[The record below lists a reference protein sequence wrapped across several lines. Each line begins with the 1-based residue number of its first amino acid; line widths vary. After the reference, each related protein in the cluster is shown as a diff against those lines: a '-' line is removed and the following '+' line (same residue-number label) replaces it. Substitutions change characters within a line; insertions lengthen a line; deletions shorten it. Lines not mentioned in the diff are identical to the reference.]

1 MLPSSIPRRRRPH
14 EQISRG
20 SCRNRDWSALRC
32 GSVADRAGYAR
43 LVGDYEP
50 VIERLRVTAQAN
62 GAAPVAMEPYLEKVR
77 HGAYRITDE
86 DVEELRAVGLSED
99 EIFEQTVSVAV
110 SEGLLRLDAALRAL
124 G

>member
-1 MLPSSIPRRRRPH
+1 
-14 EQISRG
+14 
-20 SCRNRDWSALRC
+20 
-32 GSVADRAGYAR
+32 
-43 LVGDYEP
+43 VGDFEP

>member
-1 MLPSSIPRRRRPH
+1 M
-14 EQISRG
+14 
-20 SCRNRDWSALRC
+20 
-32 GSVADRAGYAR
+32 
-43 LVGDYEP
+43 GDYEP
-50 VIERLRVTAQAN
+50 VIERLRVAAQPN
-62 GAAPVAMEPYLEKVR
+62 GPAPVAMEPYLETLR

-110 SEGLLRLDAALRAL
+110 SEGLLRLDAALRAV